1 LRNLA
6 PLASELRGG
15 NNDRQNLIDSLNVQK
30 MNDREEN
37 NYSRIV
43 TVRFRPNEY
52 NLLQKKFKS
61 STCRKISEYIRN
73 TALAKP
79 LVLKY
84 RNESADEFLA
94 EMVKL
99 KNELNAIGNNFNQA
113 VKRLHTLDEVAEI
126 KMWVLLNETHKQ
138 SLFRK
143 IEEIKSRMVQLYE
156 QWLQK

>member
-1 LRNLA
+1 M
-6 PLASELRGG
+6 RG
-15 NNDRQNLIDSLNVQK
+15 
-30 MNDREEN
+30 REELK
-37 NYSRIV
+37 YTRIV
-43 TVRFRPNEY
+43 TVRFRPDEY
-52 NLLQKKFKS
+52 NQLQKRFKG

-73 TALAKP
+73 IALAKP

-94 EMVKL
+94 EMIKL

-113 VKRLHTLDEVAEI
+113 VKRLHTLDEIAEI
-126 KMWVLLNETHKQ
+126 KTWVILNETHKQ